1 MEYNTQREKLILP
14 EYGRNIQK
22 LVNVLK
28 TIEDREKRNEM
39 AKYIVHLMGN
49 ITNKTHTNQRH
60 KLWFH
65 LAMMAN
71 FELDIDY
78 PYPLPSPEELSK
90 KPPKLPYK
98 KNKIMFPYYGKNIE
112 NLLNTIAEMEDEN
125 YKRFLTEI
133 TANHMKKLYATWN
146 KAQVNDNIILE
157 DIKKITGGKLN
168 YTLNEIK
175 LLPLRDLIKNNN
187 NNNNK
192 RRQQQNNNN
201 NNNNNRNNN
210 NGRR

>member
-14 EYGRNIQK
+14 EYGRNIQN

-28 TIEDREKRNEM
+28 TVEDKEKRTEI
-39 AKYIVHLMGN
+39 AQYIVHLMGH
-49 ITNKTHTNQRH
+49 ITNKNHTNQRH

-90 KPPKLPYK
+90 KPPKIPYT
-98 KNKIMFPYYGKNIE
+98 KNEIMFRYYGKNIE
-112 NLLNTIAEMEDEN
+112 NLLNAIAEMEDEK

-146 KAQVNDNIILE
+146 KAQINDNIILE
-157 DIKKITGGKLN
+157 DIKKITNGKLD
-168 YTLNEIK
+168 YTLNDIK
-175 LLPLRDLIKNNN
+175 LLPLKDLIKNNN
-187 NNNNK
+187 NNNK
-192 RRQQQNNNN
+192 RRQ
-201 NNNNNRNNN
+201 NNNNRNNN
-210 NGRR
+210 RR